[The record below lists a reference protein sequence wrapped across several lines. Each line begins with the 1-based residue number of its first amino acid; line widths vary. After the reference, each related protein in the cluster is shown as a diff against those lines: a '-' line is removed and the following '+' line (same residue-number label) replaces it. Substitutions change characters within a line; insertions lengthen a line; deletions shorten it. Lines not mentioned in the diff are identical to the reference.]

1 MFCNHPDATKNIA
14 AVGSATQN
22 YTVLLHVL
30 QPPKCDKEHF
40 QVLPPEDKAHSYDGF
55 ASTKGKMV
63 LPRTVLMEQLKKG
76 EQLALAELRLRVWSV
91 TKAIVNI
98 NGILREIDK
107 TRIGETPFK
116 WCLYMN
122 NPIKLCTPLL
132 KEMVRRWV
140 GRNECFVLK
149 QRMVPFTV
157 GDVCMGLGL
166 GVGGLDVKFDD
177 NFGVSN
183 MPFTIL
189 DNIENL
195 YQYNWAKVVHTFVV
209 NSLRNASRM
218 IRQRYIKDSV
228 GLSGNVAVLQLWAVQ
243 RLGLTDGPHHI
254 VFPRIIKWP
263 LVRLRSNKIEVL
275 FKKKDI
281 CWEWFLR
288 EEDRQNLIIRAALQ
302 LDEGP
307 IPQHGGHDLGMS
319 WEEVVMKKIED
330 NQRKMVEMK
339 KELKTLAAMVVVWRK
354 RRTTLRDLWMLHL
367 LIATVAIL
375 RLDPLHLLRLAETRA
390 NCNSQPLTLT
400 PPPRA
405 PPYYPP
411 NCRRRRC
418 SSERRRNQS
427 SGRGNSPKQPWHR

>member
-1 MFCNHPDATKNIA
+1 MDFSKEGGYKN
-14 AVGSATQN
+14 
-22 YTVLLHVL
+22 
-30 QPPKCDKEHF
+30 
-40 QVLPPEDKAHSYDGF
+40 
-55 ASTKGKMV
+55 
-63 LPRTVLMEQLKKG
+63 
-76 EQLALAELRLRVWSV
+76 LRLRVWSV

-177 NFGVSN
+177 NFG
-183 MPFTIL
+183 

-263 LVRLRSNKIEVL
+263 L
-275 FKKKDI
+275 I

-339 KELKTLAAMVVVWRK
+339 KELKTLAAMVGGCLEEEKDDVEGS
-354 RRTTLRDLWMLHL
+354 LD
-367 LIATVAIL
+367 VA
-375 RLDPLHLLRLAETRA
+375 PLHKKGYENDDGSVLIWVA
-390 NCNSQPLTLT
+390 
-400 PPPRA
+400 
-405 PPYYPP
+405 
-411 NCRRRRC
+411 
-418 SSERRRNQS
+418 
-427 SGRGNSPKQPWHR
+427 